1 MNRETLSH
9 IIPVIHETVPKQP
22 AVKAQTRLPGPLTKL
37 MHWLKGEKDN
47 KTFAPDPAAEIIARI
62 ENEEVA
68 SIVKN
73 LHYKTPKSLQAMRN
87 TCQECFVLPD
97 DSLYWDYTIFDIKKA
112 KKRFAA
118 KPEHTHHQVIVELQK
133 INNELAYH
141 LNEYLEE
148 ASEPEKLAAT
158 LQYHNP

>member
-1 MNRETLSH
+1 MNKQTLSH

-22 AVKAQTRLPGPLTKL
+22 ADAIQTKLPGPLTKF
-37 MHWLKGEKDN
+37 MHWLKGDKGN
-47 KTFAPDPAAEIIARI
+47 QKFAPDPAAEIIARI
-62 ENEEVA
+62 EDAEIA
-68 SIVKN
+68 GFVKD

-87 TCQECFVLPD
+87 SCQECFVLPD

-118 KPEHTHHQVIVELQK
+118 QPEHSHLEVIVELQK
-133 INNELAYH
+133 VNNELAYH

-148 ASEPEKLAAT
+148 ISGPEELAAI
-158 LQYHNP
+158 Q